1 MAAVGLDTLAAGEDT
16 HSGKRVRPPRLSLSK
31 GGRWEGESV
40 CVRGGGGSQ
49 VVDGWLLGSLLLGP
63 LAGALPESRHLV
75 RSDVCQLTRRT
86 KR

>member
-40 CVRGGGGSQ
+40 CVRGGGGIQ
-49 VVDGWLLGSLLLGP
+49 VVDGWLLGSLLLGRSQEHC
-63 LAGALPESRHLV
+63 LRAGIW
-75 RSDVCQLTRRT
+75 SDRT
-86 KR
+86 SAS